1 MSRRLAA
8 VAFADVAGFSRLMA
22 KDDVNTIAVWGRI
35 RREVMLPHMERHGG
49 RVAQT
54 PGDAILMEFQSGV
67 GAVNWAIDVQQ
78 SIQNLEDEPFE
89 DEQMQLRIGINVD
102 DVIDDEGTLMSDGV
116 NIAARIHQAA
126 MPGEIIVTRS
136 VKELVRNKIPV
147 SFRDLGTPPL
157 KNIDRPIRLFVVDS
171 QGSDSAGSMTQ
182 PYLLWSSRPTLA
194 VLPFRTLGDDDQDDY
209 FGEGMTEDIITGL
222 SRSRSLFVIARA
234 SMLRFRD
241 RAEDHETIAKALGVK
256 YILEGT
262 VRRQS
267 NRVRINTELIEVDHG
282 RSVWAER
289 YDGSD
294 EELFE
299 FQDRIASSIVAS
311 LEPRV
316 RAAETARISNR
327 PTDSL
332 DAYDC
337 VLKALSRLYRF
348 TEQSY
353 AETEKLLQRAVEL
366 DPNYAQ
372 AHAYLAWR
380 LNFWIAEGHSVDPRR
395 DRNEALRSSLR
406 AVTLDPDDAFALA
419 VRGHVVALLDRRPF
433 EAQDVLEQ
441 AVRLDENSPV
451 AWALSALAKAYCG
464 EGNEARRRLKNVWQL
479 SPYDPLNFF
488 FWIAG
493 GIAEF
498 VEGRYDESIIWLRKS
513 ARSNPR
519 FVASLR
525 MLSAALGL
533 SGDLEEAR
541 AVGKRLMDVE
551 PTFRVSTFVSWYP
564 LQRQEDLE
572 RLAEGLR
579 RADVPE

>member
-1 MSRRLAA
+1 M
-8 VAFADVAGFSRLMA
+8 F
-22 KDDVNTIAVWGRI
+22 
-35 RREVMLPHMERHGG
+35 PHMERHGG
-49 RVAQT
+49 RLAQT
-54 PGDAILMEFQSGV
+54 PGDAVLIEFQSGV

-78 SIQNLEDEPFE
+78 SIQNLADEPFE
-89 DEQMQLRIGINVD
+89 DEQLKLRIGINVD

-126 MPGEIIVTRS
+126 LPGEIIVTRS

-157 KNIDRPIRLFVVDS
+157 KNIDRPIHLFVVDAE
-171 QGSDSAGSMTQ
+171 GADSESSMAQ

-222 SRSRSLFVIARA
+222 SRSRSLFVIART

-241 RAEDHETIAKALGVK
+241 RAENHEAIAKALGVK

-267 NRVRINTELIEVDHG
+267 KRVRINTELIEVEHG

-289 YDGSD
+289 YDGLD

-337 VLKALSRLYRF
+337 VLKALSKLYRF

-353 AETEKLLQRAVEL
+353 AETETLLQRAVEL

-380 LNFWIAEGHSVDPRR
+380 LNFWIAEGHSVNPRH

-441 AVRLDENSPV
+441 AVHLDENSPL

-498 VEGRYDESIIWLRKS
+498 VEGRYDEAIIWLRKS

-525 MLSAALGL
+525 MLSAALGQ

-541 AVGKRLMDVE
+541 AVGRRLMDVE

-579 RADVPE
+579 KADVPE

>member
-1 MSRRLAA
+1 
-8 VAFADVAGFSRLMA
+8 MA
-22 KDDVNTIAVWGRI
+22 KDDVSTIAVWGRI
-35 RREVMLPHMERHGG
+35 RRDVMFPHMERHGG
-49 RVAQT
+49 RLAQT
-54 PGDAILMEFQSGV
+54 PGDAVLIEFQSGV

-78 SIQNLEDEPFE
+78 SIQNLADEPFE
-89 DEQMQLRIGINVD
+89 DEQLKLRIGINVD

-126 MPGEIIVTRS
+126 LPGEIIVTRS

-157 KNIDRPIRLFVVDS
+157 KNIDRPIHLFVVDAE
-171 QGSDSAGSMTQ
+171 GADSESSMAQ

-222 SRSRSLFVIARA
+222 SRSRSLFVIART

-241 RAEDHETIAKALGVK
+241 RAENHEAIAKALGVK

-267 NRVRINTELIEVDHG
+267 KRVRINTELIEVEHG

-289 YDGSD
+289 YDGLD

-337 VLKALSRLYRF
+337 VLKALSKLYRF

-353 AETEKLLQRAVEL
+353 AETETLLQRAVEL

-380 LNFWIAEGHSVDPRR
+380 LNFWIAEGHSVNPRH

-441 AVRLDENSPV
+441 AVHLDENSPL

-498 VEGRYDESIIWLRKS
+498 VEGRYDEAIIWLRKS

-525 MLSAALGL
+525 MLSAALGQ

-541 AVGKRLMDVE
+541 AVGRRLMDVE

-579 RADVPE
+579 KADVPE